1 MKTMIEA
8 LEWLAYIA
16 INCAIIA
23 WAKTETETQFS
34 RYATASGVVKKV

>member
-1 MKTMIEA
+1 MIEI

-23 WAKTETETQFS
+23 WAAKPETKTQFS
-34 RYATASGVVKKV
+34 RYANASGVVKKV